1 LIETLNKK
9 AESRA
14 IAITRTPRDAGR
26 YHFRCLNYQ
35 RSSTSSTRVNVYIRA
50 EIHFQSTSKPVP
62 PGIAGWSLGADRWF
76 FATR

>member
-26 YHFRCLNYQ
+26 YHFRCL
-35 RSSTSSTRVNVYIRA
+35 
-50 EIHFQSTSKPVP
+50 
-62 PGIAGWSLGADRWF
+62 
-76 FATR
+76 